1 MHGMSDDVVTRT
13 TPFMEHMKPVL
24 AHLDLAV
31 FAMGRL
37 ALPVPGH
44 LVTNDL
50 AGAQGHAG

>member
-13 TPFMEHMKPVL
+13 TPFMEYMKPLL

-31 FAMGRL
+31 FAKGMPVF
-37 ALPVPGH
+37 PVPGP